1 MLPHPKSQHPT
12 PVLETPMDGGALWA
26 AVHGVA
32 ESWTRLSD
40 FTLTFHFQALE
51 KETATHSSVLAW
63 RIPGTGEPGGLLSM
77 GSQSRKRLKRLSS
90 SSSTPRASLPVY
102 LCRRHQVWE
111 SGILD
116 DFYNLG
122 TFTQAA
128 RYPQKSDYLST
139 GQLRR
144 ESYRS
149 RAHPLANLSDVLSCL
164 TSPGITLCRIMG
176 KGEQCF

>member
-1 MLPHPKSQHPT
+1 MLWRRKRQPT
-12 PVLETPMDGGALWA
+12 PCLENPRDGGAWWA
-26 AVHGVA
+26 AVYGV
-32 ESWTRLSD
+32 
-40 FTLTFHFQALE
+40 
-51 KETATHSSVLAW
+51 
-63 RIPGTGEPGGLLSM
+63 
-77 GSQSRKRLKRLSS
+77 SQSRTRLKRLSS
-90 SSSTPRASLPVY
+90 SSSAPRASLPVY
-102 LCRRHQVWE
+102 LCPRHQVWE

-122 TFTQAA
+122 TCTQAA
-128 RYPQKSDYLST
+128 RYPRKSDYLST

-149 RAHPLANLSDVLSCL
+149 RAHLLANLSDVLSCL